1 MLRAHAL
8 PPPPQRRPSST
19 NWRAGASI
27 APPAPPPPPVGW
39 AGGPTRRVPSR
50 SPSDRGTAPSPTLPA
65 SPTKYPAPPGG
76 DLPWPGYAETA
87 REQLLDEGISGI
99 YRVGSPVKAGRR
111 GIGAR
116 VHVKTPEPADSP
128 FERGRV
134 ESIKLPDRNQDD
146 LESPPWPHPQ
156 SPSALAPSPTLFDQ
170 APPVHSDVDRLR
182 GYASDRV
189 YRSGFFQATADCT
202 LQPLYGTARTPDADD
217 PPVKVRVPA
226 AVAHALQAAS
236 ARPIQPRSRNTY
248 RDTDSMA
255 LSAHLYSGAYPNL
268 RSRVISRHETNRISL
283 RSHLRDAAG
292 ARAGDPTAGLRG
304 LAAVGRMT
312 GYWGPF

>member
-1 MLRAHAL
+1 MLRGHA
-8 PPPPQRRPSST
+8 PSPPQRRPPA
-19 NWRAGASI
+19 NWHTGASI

-50 SPSDRGTAPSPTLPA
+50 SPSDRGTAPSPTQPPA

-76 DLPWPGYAETA
+76 DLSWPDYAEMA

-128 FERGRV
+128 LKRGRV
-134 ESIKLPDRNQDD
+134 ESIKLPDRDRGD
-146 LESPPWPHPQ
+146 LDSPLWPHPQ
-156 SPSALAPSPTLFDQ
+156 SPSALAPSPALFDQ

-182 GYASDRV
+182 GHASDRV
-189 YRSGFFQATADCT
+189 YRSGFFQATTDCT

-226 AVAHALQAAS
+226 AVAHALQVAS
-236 ARPIQPRSRNTY
+236 ARPVMPRSRHTY

-268 RSRVISRHETNRISL
+268 RSRVISRLETNRISL
-283 RSHLRDAAG
+283 RSHLRDANG
-292 ARAGDPTAGLRG
+292 VRSGDPAAGPRG
-304 LAAVGRMT
+304 PVGGRMT